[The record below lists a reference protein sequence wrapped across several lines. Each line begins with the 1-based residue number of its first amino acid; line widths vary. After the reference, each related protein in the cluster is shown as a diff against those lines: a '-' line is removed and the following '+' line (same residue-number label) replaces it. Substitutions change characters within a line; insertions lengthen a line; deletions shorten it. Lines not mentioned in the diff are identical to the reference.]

1 MDEATQPSTQPYTDP
16 RRRGLNNSG
25 LAAQDV
31 ADIICILHPS
41 SISAHRAVATTAVHS
56 PQHLLERDRLEME
69 PEGDFPPVSNDI
81 ALRFSSRVKNL
92 GLGFCFGRNVSRCD
106 ILLSP
111 SDREKKISNTHFR
124 IYLNAEGILM
134 LEDTSTN
141 GTIVD
146 EKVIRKDKK
155 GGAPTTQMLLAGS
168 IIHILGGDSIAGI
181 KFIVR
186 IPSRD
191 EFEGQYT
198 RNLIQ
203 YLNQVRQITSKEEA
217 AKRDARFLVPQQLS
231 HSHGMHWNGGSKYN
245 VTGQIGKGAFATV
258 YKLATKDDG
267 QLYACKELDKRRLM
281 KNNILDHKVD
291 GEMRIMKGLEHVS
304 IAVRRSGPWLTCIS
318 QTLSDSTITTIMIT
332 AGFTSS
338 WNTLAVVSSPPF

>member
-25 LAAQDV
+25 LAEQDV
-31 ADIICILHPS
+31 ADIICLLHPS
-41 SISAHRAVATTAVHS
+41 SISAHTAVATTAAHD
-56 PQHLLERDRLEME
+56 PQHILQRDELGYE
-69 PEGDFPPVSNDI
+69 PEGACSNVSGNDI
-81 ALRFSSRVKNL
+81 AIRFSAQVKNL
-92 GLGFCFGRNVSRCD
+92 GLGFCFGRNRSRCD

-111 SDREKKISNTHFR
+111 DDSEKKISNTHFR
-124 IYLNAEGILM
+124 IYLNPEGILM

-141 GTIVD
+141 GTVVD
-146 EKVIRKDKK
+146 EKIIRKDKRN
-155 GGAPTTQMLLAGS
+155 GSPTTQMLIAGS
-168 IIHILGGDSIAGI
+168 IIQVIGGGSTAGI

-186 IPSRD
+186 VPSRD

-203 YLNQVRQITSKEEA
+203 YLNRVRQITRKEEA
-217 AKRDARFLVPQQLS
+217 EKRNAPFLVPQQMS

-281 KNNILDHKVD
+281 KNNILDHNVD
-291 GEMRIMKGLEHVS
+291 GEMRIMQGLEHVS
-304 IAVRRSGPWLTCIS
+304 QNSV
-318 QTLSDSTITTIMIT
+318 
-332 AGFTSS
+332 
-338 WNTLAVVSSPPF
+338 